1 MKLNFKLTN
10 KSKVLL
16 TAGVFLIALI
26 SLSMVQLQ
34 QVQARS
40 RTEKETAQTNLL
52 IEKLNIDGL
61 VAQKAKLQSGVEQ
74 ATVEASQAKDS
85 LKQSLETIESSGDI
99 YDIAA
104 KSNVHI
110 DSIDSSMVSEKDIG
124 GVKCAVLQVTVK
136 ASGTTNDLINFVSQ
150 LTAEYHTGAVT
161 SVRINMGNAGS
172 SDNTSGTPIQD
183 NTPQITVNLTIYDYR
198 GG

>member
-16 TAGVFLIALI
+16 TTGVFLIVLI

-34 QVQARS
+34 QIQARS

-52 IEKLNIDGL
+52 LEKLNIDGL
-61 VAQKAKLQSGVEQ
+61 ASQKAELQSRVEQ
-74 ATVEASQAKDS
+74 ATVDISQAKDS
-85 LKQSLETIESSGDI
+85 LEQSLETIESSGDI
-99 YDIAA
+99 YAIAA
-104 KSNVHI
+104 KSDVHV
-110 DSIDSSMVSEKDIG
+110 DSINSSMVSEKNIG

-136 ASGTTNDLINFVSQ
+136 ASGTTTALINFVSQ
-150 LTAEYHTGAVT
+150 LTAKYHTGAVT
-161 SVRINMGNAGS
+161 SVQIGSAGS
-172 SDNTSGTPIQD
+172 SDNTSGTLEQD
-183 NTPQITVNLTIYDYR
+183 NIPQMTVNLTIYDYR